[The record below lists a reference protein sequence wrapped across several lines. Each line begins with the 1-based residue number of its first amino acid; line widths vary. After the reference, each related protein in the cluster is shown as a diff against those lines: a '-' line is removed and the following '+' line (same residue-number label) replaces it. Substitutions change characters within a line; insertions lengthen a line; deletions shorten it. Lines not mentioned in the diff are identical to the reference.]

1 MRANEAVR
9 LALER
14 KQKIE
19 NERKE
24 LEEQTAKNDERIRI
38 AELAALKAEAA

>member
-19 NERKE
+19 NDKKE
-24 LEEQTAKNDERIRI
+24 LEEQTAKNDERTRL
-38 AELAALKAEAA
+38 AELAALNAEAA